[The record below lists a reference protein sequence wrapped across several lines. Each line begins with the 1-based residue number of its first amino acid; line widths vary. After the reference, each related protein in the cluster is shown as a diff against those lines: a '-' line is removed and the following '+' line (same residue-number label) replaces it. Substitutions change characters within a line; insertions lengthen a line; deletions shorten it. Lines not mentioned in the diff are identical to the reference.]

1 MQYSY
6 LGGDKRVNRAQWRA
20 LVMWEEVLWVT
31 VLNRL
36 VRVRF
41 MEKVTFQQ
49 KSEGDKGASHTG
61 IWGRAI
67 LAEHISVP
75 KPEWENLLGLFENI
89 KETNEVSNEVSQ
101 RGC

>member
-1 MQYSY
+1 MIKSKQSTVKGIGYVRR
-6 LGGDKRVNRAQWRA
+6 GIV
-20 LVMWEEVLWVT
+20 VT

-36 VRVRF
+36 VRVCF

-49 KSEGDKGASHTG
+49 SLKEIKEPATG

-75 KPEWENLLGLFENI
+75 KARMREFARA
-89 KETNEVSNEVSQ
+89 V
-101 RGC
+101 